1 MTTRIPDDAKS
12 LAVAAPRPAEPAVMR
27 ATRGDA
33 IIEFVFWLMIFEVND
48 INGISSA
55 TGGCQNSLRTP
66 FKLAE
71 TQQNSCFKGLNAKDY
86 YIIKAFNI

>member
-27 ATRGDA
+27 TTRGDA
-33 IIEFVFWLMIFEVND
+33 IVEFCVVDDLEANEYKDLILVVHAY
-48 INGISSA
+48 ISTISS
-55 TGGCQNSLRTP
+55 GCQNSLRTP

-71 TQQNSCFKGLNAKDY
+71 TQQSSCFKG
-86 YIIKAFNI
+86 